1 MLIAAIMM
9 CVLKSASA
17 YSQCVGTLQIR
28 SAARC
33 ASRAVPAQLAE
44 FRDPLELD
52 DPSMQSRPEEL
63 LGPWELKCTLSG
75 FGDMWVELKE
85 DGSCDC
91 SSKCGKGVSWYAET
105 VKGRWQI
112 TFKLLDKLKRP
123 LVFEGKINDDDVRG
137 RGISGMVRGPP
148 KLGATP
154 QLIKRGVDM
163 GEFAGFHLNG

>member
-123 LVFEGKINDDDVRG
+123 LVLRARSMTTTFAEED
-137 RGISGMVRGPP
+137 SGMVRGPP